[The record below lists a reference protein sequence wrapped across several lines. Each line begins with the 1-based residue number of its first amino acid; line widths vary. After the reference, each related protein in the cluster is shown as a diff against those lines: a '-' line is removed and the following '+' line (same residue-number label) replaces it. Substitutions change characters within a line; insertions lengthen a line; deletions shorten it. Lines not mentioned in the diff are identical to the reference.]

1 MDSQFKQNKMRTIL
15 LICITVTLLA
25 SCEKDYQ
32 HDTGLADGYHDCSMM
47 DYLRSDHNNW
57 DSIVVAIE
65 YAGLTDIFEGTN
77 PDYKEITFFGP
88 TNMSIRKFFLEQT
101 GEAIYHTIREIP
113 VELVKDMIL
122 AYLVEGKKMK
132 ETFDYEVKGTLT
144 GGTEVYSLNNVKLR
158 VYRTQSEFNGIPDI
172 GAEGLKIHAEI
183 SGQMASIASADI
195 ETNNG
200 VVHSLSN
207 RFTWVEL

>member
-32 HDTGLADGYHDCSMM
+32 HDTGLADGYHACSMM
-47 DYLRSDHNNW
+47 EYLSSDHTNRA
-57 DSIVVAIE
+57 STVVAVDS
-65 YAGLTDIFEGTN
+65 AGLTDIFEGTN

-101 GEAIYHTIREIP
+101 GETIYHSIREIP
-113 VELVKDMIL
+113 VELVRDMIL

-132 ETFDYEVKGTLT
+132 ETFDYEVKWTLT

-172 GAEGLKIHAEI
+172 GAEGLKIHAEV

>member
-1 MDSQFKQNKMRTIL
+1 MDLQFKRYKMRTIL
-15 LICITVTLLA
+15 FICITVILLA

-32 HDTGLADGYHDCSMM
+32 HDTELADGYHDCSMM
-47 DYLRSDHNNW
+47 DYLRNDHNNW

-88 TNMSIRKFFLEQT
+88 TNTSIRKFFLEQT

-113 VELVKDMIL
+113 VEQVRDMIL

>member
-1 MDSQFKQNKMRTIL
+1 MDSQFKPYKMKTIL
-15 LICITVTLLA
+15 FICITVTLLA

-57 DSIVVAIE
+57 DSIVVAI
-65 YAGLTDIFEGTN
+65 
-77 PDYKEITFFGP
+77 
-88 TNMSIRKFFLEQT
+88 IRKFFLEQT
-101 GEAIYHTIREIP
+101 GEEIYQSIREIP
-113 VELVKDMIL
+113 VELVRNMIL

-132 ETFDYEVKGTLT
+132 ESFDYEIKGTLT
-144 GGTEVYSLNNVKLR
+144 GGTDVYSLNNVKLR

-172 GAEGLKIHAEI
+172 GAEGLKIHAEV

>member
-101 GEAIYHTIREIP
+101 GETIYHSIREIP
-113 VELVKDMIL
+113 VELVRDCL
-122 AYLVEGKKMK
+122 LYTSPSPRDV
-132 ETFDYEVKGTLT
+132 
-144 GGTEVYSLNNVKLR
+144 
-158 VYRTQSEFNGIPDI
+158 P
-172 GAEGLKIHAEI
+172 
-183 SGQMASIASADI
+183 
-195 ETNNG
+195 
-200 VVHSLSN
+200 
-207 RFTWVEL
+207 

>member
-1 MDSQFKQNKMRTIL
+1 MDFQFKPYNMKSILFIFITIA
-15 LICITVTLLA
+15 LLA
-25 SCEKDYQ
+25 SCEKDYR

-65 YAGLTDIFEGTN
+65 YAGLTGIFEGTN

-101 GEAIYHTIREIP
+101 GEKIYQSIREIP
-113 VELVKDMIL
+113 VELVRNMIL

-132 ETFDYEVKGTLT
+132 ESFDYEIKGTLT

-183 SGQMASIASADI
+183 SGQMADIASADI

>member
-1 MDSQFKQNKMRTIL
+1 MRTIL
-15 LICITVTLLA
+15 FICITVTLLA

-77 PDYKEITFFGP
+77 PDYKGNHVFRPHEHEYPKI
-88 TNMSIRKFFLEQT
+88 FLEQT
-101 GEAIYHTIREIP
+101 GEKIYHTIQEIP
-113 VELVKDMIL
+113 VELVRNMIL

-132 ETFDYEVKGTLT
+132 ESF
-144 GGTEVYSLNNVKLR
+144 
-158 VYRTQSEFNGIPDI
+158 
-172 GAEGLKIHAEI
+172 
-183 SGQMASIASADI
+183 
-195 ETNNG
+195 
-200 VVHSLSN
+200 
-207 RFTWVEL
+207 

>member
-1 MDSQFKQNKMRTIL
+1 M
-15 LICITVTLLA
+15 ITT
-25 SCEKDYQ
+25 
-32 HDTGLADGYHDCSMM
+32 TGI
-47 DYLRSDHNNW
+47 RS
-57 DSIVVAIE
+57 SLPFE

-113 VELVKDMIL
+113 VELVRDMIL

-144 GGTEVYSLNNVKLR
+144 GGAEVYSLNNVKLR
-158 VYRTQSEFNGIPDI
+158 VYRT
-172 GAEGLKIHAEI
+172 
-183 SGQMASIASADI
+183 
-195 ETNNG
+195 
-200 VVHSLSN
+200 
-207 RFTWVEL
+207 

>member
-1 MDSQFKQNKMRTIL
+1 MDSQFKPYKMKTIL
-15 LICITVTLLA
+15 FICITVTLLA

-65 YAGLTDIFEGTN
+65 YAGLTGIFEGTN

-101 GEAIYHTIREIP
+101 GEKIYQSIREIP
-113 VELVKDMIL
+113 
-122 AYLVEGKKMK
+122 
-132 ETFDYEVKGTLT
+132 GTLT

-172 GAEGLKIHAEI
+172 GAEGLKIHAEV

>member
-1 MDSQFKQNKMRTIL
+1 MDSQFKRYKMRTIL
-15 LICITVTLLA
+15 FICITVTLLA

-65 YAGLTDIFEGTN
+65 YEGTN
-77 PDYKEITFFGP
+77 SDYKEITFFGP

-101 GEAIYHTIREIP
+101 GETIYHSIREIP
-113 VELVKDMIL
+113 VEQVRDMIL
-122 AYLVEGKKMK
+122 DYLIEGKKMK

-172 GAEGLKIHAEI
+172 GTEGLKIHAEI
-183 SGQMASIASADI
+183 SGQMSSIASADI

-207 RFTWVEL
+207 KFTWVEL

>member
-1 MDSQFKQNKMRTIL
+1 
-15 LICITVTLLA
+15 
-25 SCEKDYQ
+25 
-32 HDTGLADGYHDCSMM
+32 MM

-113 VELVKDMIL
+113 VELVKDMIS
-122 AYLVEGKKMK
+122 
-132 ETFDYEVKGTLT
+132 LT
-144 GGTEVYSLNNVKLR
+144 
-158 VYRTQSEFNGIPDI
+158 
-172 GAEGLKIHAEI
+172 
-183 SGQMASIASADI
+183 
-195 ETNNG
+195 
-200 VVHSLSN
+200 
-207 RFTWVEL
+207 

>member
-88 TNMSIRKFFLEQT
+88 TNMSIRKFFL
-101 GEAIYHTIREIP
+101 
-113 VELVKDMIL
+113 
-122 AYLVEGKKMK
+122 
-132 ETFDYEVKGTLT
+132 
-144 GGTEVYSLNNVKLR
+144 
-158 VYRTQSEFNGIPDI
+158 
-172 GAEGLKIHAEI
+172 
-183 SGQMASIASADI
+183 
-195 ETNNG
+195 
-200 VVHSLSN
+200 
-207 RFTWVEL
+207 

>member
-1 MDSQFKQNKMRTIL
+1 
-15 LICITVTLLA
+15 
-25 SCEKDYQ
+25 
-32 HDTGLADGYHDCSMM
+32 MM

-65 YAGLTDIFEGTN
+65 YAGLTGIFEGTN

-101 GEAIYHTIREIP
+101 GEEIYQSIREIP
-113 VELVKDMIL
+113 VELVRNMIL

-132 ETFDYEVKGTLT
+132 ESFDYEIKGTLT
-144 GGTEVYSLNNVKLR
+144 GGTDVYSLNNVKLR

-172 GAEGLKIHAEI
+172 GAEGLKIHAEV

>member
-1 MDSQFKQNKMRTIL
+1 MDSQFKPYKMKTIL
-15 LICITVTLLA
+15 FICITVILLA

-32 HDTGLADGYHDCSMM
+32 HDTRLADGYHNCSMM

-77 PDYKEITFFGP
+77 SDYKEITFFGP

-101 GEAIYHTIREIP
+101 EEIYQSIREIP
-113 VELVKDMIL
+113 VELVRNMIL

-132 ETFDYEVKGTLT
+132 ESFDYEIKGTLT

-172 GAEGLKIHAEI
+172 GAEGLKIHAEV

>member
-1 MDSQFKQNKMRTIL
+1 MDFQFKPYNMKSILFIFITIA
-15 LICITVTLLA
+15 LLA
-25 SCEKDYQ
+25 SCEKDYR

-113 VELVKDMIL
+113 VELVRDMIL

>member
-1 MDSQFKQNKMRTIL
+1 
-15 LICITVTLLA
+15 
-25 SCEKDYQ
+25 
-32 HDTGLADGYHDCSMM
+32 MM

-195 ETNNG
+195 ESYNG

>member
-1 MDSQFKQNKMRTIL
+1 
-15 LICITVTLLA
+15 
-25 SCEKDYQ
+25 
-32 HDTGLADGYHDCSMM
+32 
-47 DYLRSDHNNW
+47 
-57 DSIVVAIE
+57 
-65 YAGLTDIFEGTN
+65 
-77 PDYKEITFFGP
+77 
-88 TNMSIRKFFLEQT
+88 MSIRKFFLEQGGKET
-101 GEAIYHTIREIP
+101 YQSIREIP
-113 VELVKDMIL
+113 VELVRNMLL

-132 ETFDYEVKGTLT
+132 ESSDYEIKGTLT
-144 GGTEVYSLNNVKLR
+144 GGTEVYTLNNIKLR

-183 SGQMASIASADI
+183 SGQMADIASADI

>member
-25 SCEKDYQ
+25 SGEKDYQ